1 MYGADWHL
9 RSQMLRPAVLDRLVP
24 PLAAADAAGN
34 AWLDGLAA
42 GAQRPMVVV
51 LEISDYLWSEWNWL
65 PGALLLTAP
74 AAVIP
79 PARNAKASPRPRP
92 FETVGRLVLVLP
104 EVAATAIRR
113 DERIA
118 VPVAEEP
125 TAAELQRIAAALRD
139 VPERTDERVYRHY
152 LEEAVRALPTGGRR

>member
-1 MYGADWHL
+1 
-9 RSQMLRPAVLDRLVP
+9 VLDRLLP
-24 PLAAADAAGN
+24 PLAAADAAGS

-51 LEISDYLWSEWNWL
+51 LEVSGYLWSESNWL

-74 AAVIP
+74 TAPIL
-79 PARNAKASPRPRP
+79 PARNAKTSPRPRR
-92 FETVGRLVLVLP
+92 FETVNRMVLALP

-113 DERIA
+113 AERIA
-118 VPVAEEP
+118 VPIAEEP
-125 TAAELQRIAAALRD
+125 NAAELQKVAAALRD
-139 VPERTDERVYRHY
+139 IPDGTDERVYHHY